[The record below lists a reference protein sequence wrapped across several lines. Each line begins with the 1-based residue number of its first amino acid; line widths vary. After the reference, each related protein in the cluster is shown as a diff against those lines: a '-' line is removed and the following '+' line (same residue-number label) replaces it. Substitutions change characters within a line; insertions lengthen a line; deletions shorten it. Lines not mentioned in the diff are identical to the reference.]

1 MAFPD
6 PENYSLAGEV
16 TNSFTYTYSKTA
28 TALDTYIPYSLIAF
42 PSEYSLE
49 GSIVQ
54 RLYTSTPDTG
64 GGSGDGGG
72 SGALCEDPRP
82 DTGMLYPRG

>member
-6 PENYSLAGEV
+6 PENFPLAGEV
-16 TNSFTYTYSKTA
+16 TNSFTYTYSKT
-28 TALDTYIPYSLIAF
+28 TALDTYIPYSLIAS
-42 PSEYSLE
+42 PIEYSLE

-54 RLYTSTPDTG
+54 RLSTIFSYVPDTG
-64 GGSGDGGG
+64 GGSGG
-72 SGALCEDPRP
+72 SCEDPRP